1 MSINC
6 RPMLIGAA
14 ATLGLL
20 TGTTADACTRVMFQG
35 DKAVMTARSMD
46 WSSDVKSNLWVFPR
60 GIARTGQTTKN
71 PYKWTSKYGSVVT
84 AAFDVGT
91 TDGMNERGLAAN
103 LLWLAESEYPA
114 WDGTK
119 PGMSIAVW
127 TQYVLDNFATVKEAV
142 AGMESA
148 PFVIAT
154 GGFPGQEELKATLHL
169 AVSDA
174 SGDSAIFEFI
184 KGKLVVHHDPSYHVM
199 TNSPVYDQQ
208 LALAAYWNG
217 IGGTAM
223 LPGTSRAAD
232 RFVRA
237 SYYAGLLP
245 KDGDTA
251 STLAGIF
258 SVIRNAS
265 VPIGVS
271 SPGQPNISSTL
282 WRTVSDHKNLVYYF
296 ESSHT
301 PNTFGVDLKKF
312 DLSVDAQTKKLEM
325 TGGQIYAGEVSSQFK
340 PAEPFKIR

>member
-1 MSINC
+1 MN
-6 RPMLIGAA
+6 RRMFVA
-14 ATLGLL
+14 ATAALGLFA
-20 TGTTADACTRVMFQG
+20 GGAADACTRVLFHG

-46 WSSDVKSNLWVFPR
+46 WRSDVKSNIWVFPR
-60 GIARTGQTTKN
+60 GIARTGQTSKN
-71 PYKWTSKYGSVVT
+71 PHKWTSKHGSVIT

-91 TDGMNERGLAAN
+91 TDGMNEKGLVAN

-114 WDGTK
+114 WDGAK
-119 PGMSIAVW
+119 PGLSIAVW

-142 AGMESA
+142 AGMQSA

-154 GGFPGQEELKATLHL
+154 GGFPGQEQLQAKLHL
-169 AVSDA
+169 AVSDT

-208 LALAAYWNG
+208 LALTAYWKG
-217 IGGTAM
+217 IGGAAM

-237 SYYAGLLP
+237 SYYVDLLP

-251 STLAGIF
+251 NALAGVLSI
-258 SVIRNAS
+258 IRNAS
-265 VPIGVS
+265 VPIGVA
-271 SPGQPNISSTL
+271 SPGEPNISSTL
-282 WRTVSDHKNLVYYF
+282 WRTVSDHKNLIYYF

-301 PNTFGVDLKKF
+301 PNTFAVDLKTF
-312 DLSVDAQTKKLEM
+312 DLSAGAQTKKLEL
-325 TGGQIYAGEVSSQFK
+325 TSGQIYAGEVSGQFRS
-340 PAEPFKIR
+340 AEPFRIR